1 MRYIATS
8 LPPPADAAYW
18 HPAPAPPPSPLFSI
32 LSSLVPSHFWLVV
45 LSLLIHRPP
54 SDPGYIFFAF
64 FALFLHRKRWE
75 FIGLSHLSHV
85 LPPSHLLAGVSSS
98 LIPSSQLSFDC
109 CVVLSMV
116 STEGHSSIL
125 PPYFLMRISVVA
137 PKITTTNN
145 GAANSKGGHLI
156 VWTNRK
162 PWRHDLVAPLTCPW
176 RERASPL
183 SAGQF
188 P

>member
-1 MRYIATS
+1 MMRYIATS
-8 LPPPADAAYW
+8 LPPPADGAHW

-32 LSSLVPSHFWLVV
+32 LSSLAPNHFWLVV
-45 LSLLIHRPP
+45 VSLLIHRPP

-75 FIGLSHLSHV
+75 FIAPSHLSHV

-109 CVVLSMV
+109 WVVLSMV
-116 STEGHSSIL
+116 STEGHSSIP

-137 PKITTTNN
+137 PKSQQPIMVRPIPWV
-145 GAANSKGGHLI
+145 GALLYGPIGSHGAMIWWRRWPAHGERGHHCL
-156 VWTNRK
+156 
-162 PWRHDLVAPLTCPW
+162 APV
-176 RERASPL
+176 
-183 SAGQF
+183 GF
-188 P
+188 